1 MDDFN
6 LSCLTEAKNEYAAR
20 LVNIL
25 TPCVHDGIK
34 SIFQEAW
41 NLCDENDEQSKYLVT
56 FQNFLAR
63 IPKWNQAIIEEETA
77 RIVESSGC
85 HYLEDLV
92 TCVHI
97 IQLKV
102 LTSIRVG
109 MKQKKLELDVPQLGD
124 FIHRVYIAVARK
136 LYKNVYLLERGI
148 SALQVQRYQR
158 ELELII
164 RESILNTIRDS
175 IPTDH
180 ILRAYMDPST
190 EIEEEVEER
199 EYVENIAEGKKEPNQ
214 QDTLGKE
221 NKENTTENNTD
232 DNDVSGNTKQGI
244 LVQKQDSSKN
254 SLSSDSTLFDVSN
267 TNTSVDMSNILT
279 PILDVSLNVDT
290 NTEKTEKTEKTDKT
304 EKPTT
309 FTVKTP
315 DSSSN
320 PSSTFIQTEKQ
331 EKQEPKKQTLQFN
344 DIDQVLDM
352 GTNKQEKVD
361 APKTVERLERIGE
374 EKDQQRRMEDEEEPL
389 QILDDVNDTLD
400 IESLDKDT
408 PTEPPIE
415 LGIEE
420 LPF

>member
-148 SALQVQRYQR
+148 SALQAQRYQR

-199 EYVENIAEGKKEPNQ
+199 EYVEDIAEGRKEPSKQ
-214 QDTLGKE
+214 EDTIETE
-221 NKENTTENNTD
+221 NENTENTQEKD
-232 DNDVSGNTKQGI
+232 ASGNTKQGI
-244 LVQKQDSSKN
+244 LVQKQDISKN
-254 SLSSDSTLFDVSN
+254 SLSSDSSERIDLSN
-267 TNTSVDMSNILT
+267 TSILDSSNSSNSSNIPT

-290 NTEKTEKTEKTDKT
+290 TTEKTEKTEK
-304 EKPTT
+304 PTSS
-309 FTVKTP
+309 FTGMTP
-315 DSSSN
+315 HSSSDT
-320 PSSTFIQTEKQ
+320 PVQKDEPK
-331 EKQEPKKQTLQFN
+331 EPKKQTLQFN

-374 EKDQQRRMEDEEEPL
+374 EKDQQRKIEEEDEEPL
-389 QILDDVNDTLD
+389 QILEDVNDTLD
-400 IESLDKDT
+400 IESLDKDI

-415 LGIEE
+415 LGVEE

>member
-41 NLCDENDEQSKYLVT
+41 NLCDENDEQTKYLVT

-63 IPKWNQAIIEEETA
+63 IPKWNQAIIKEETA
-77 RIVESSGC
+77 RIIESSGC

-109 MKQKKLELDVPQLGD
+109 MKQKKLELDVPEIGD

-148 SALQVQRYQR
+148 PALQVQRYQR

-199 EYVENIAEGKKEPNQ
+199 EYVENVEREPSDNVS
-214 QDTLGKE
+214 G
-221 NKENTTENNTD
+221 TTEQD
-232 DNDVSGNTKQGI
+232 ISGESVNESKQEKQEKQEKQGI
-244 LVQKQDSSKN
+244 VVQKEAEATPTELDISTQEVSIDVSVDVSNTEILTDSSKN
-254 SLSSDSTLFDVSN
+254 SLDISANRSLKPTDVS
-267 TNTSVDMSNILT
+267 
-279 PILDVSLNVDT
+279 
-290 NTEKTEKTEKTDKT
+290 
-304 EKPTT
+304 
-309 FTVKTP
+309 FTVNTP
-315 DSSSN
+315 PVFTSPLKELSKN
-320 PSSTFIQTEKQ
+320 LPK
-331 EKQEPKKQTLQFN
+331 EPHKEEIKQTLQFN

-374 EKDQQRRMEDEEEPL
+374 EKDQQRRMEEEEEEEEPL
-389 QILDDVNDTLD
+389 QILDDVNETLD
-400 IESLDKDT
+400 IEPLDKVDKET
-408 PTEPPIE
+408 SEPIE
-415 LGIEE
+415 LGVEE